1 MCSEACLPSYAKEN
15 VPSLAQVCS
24 SSRSFITLHQV
35 LIIMLYFSL
44 LHIWTVYY
52 IIFSLGLYISS
63 PHRPA
68 PPTPFSLVL
77 SSQSFPPS
85 HAVSPY
91 TFPVCVGC
99 SLGPVCWILLG
110 LPFLAL
116 LGWSSF
122 LALLYSCTVSP
133 LHTYKFGST
142 RVSLDTQLTQ
152 LAI

>member
-1 MCSEACLPSYAKEN
+1 M
-15 VPSLAQVCS
+15 AQVCS

-52 IIFSLGLYISS
+52 IIFSLGLYTFPPPPRFQLGFIVSITS
-63 PHRPA
+63 PQ
-68 PPTPFSLVL
+68 SCCL
-77 SSQSFPPS
+77 SSN
-85 HAVSPY
+85 

-99 SLGPVCWILLG
+99 SLGPVCWVLLG

-122 LALLYSCTVSP
+122 LALLYSCIVSP
-133 LHTYKFGST
+133 LHPYKFGSN
-142 RVSLDTQLTQ
+142 RLSLGTQLTQ
-152 LAI
+152 SAI